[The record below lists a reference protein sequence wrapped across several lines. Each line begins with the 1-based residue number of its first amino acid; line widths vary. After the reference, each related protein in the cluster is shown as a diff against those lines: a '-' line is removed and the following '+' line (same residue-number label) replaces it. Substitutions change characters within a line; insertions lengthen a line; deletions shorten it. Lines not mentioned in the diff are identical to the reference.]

1 MLKKVSII
9 LFIVFC
15 FLCVSNICFA
25 TDNNMGDNVK
35 NTINSGVNTVVDG
48 VGNLAEDARNGVGRM
63 ENGIENFMNTDNT
76 DNANNGNDNAGNYNA
91 TRTAITDSGNNG
103 GMLGMDTTTMWI
115 WVILAIAAIVIVG
128 LVWYYG
134 SQNNID

>member
-9 LFIVFC
+9 LFIAFC
-15 FLCVSNICFA
+15 FLCVSNFCFA
-25 TDNNMGDNVK
+25 TDNNMGNNIK
-35 NTINSGVNTVVDG
+35 NTVGSGVNTVVDG
-48 VGNLAEDARNGVGRM
+48 VGNLAEDARNGVGHI
-63 ENGIENFMNTDNT
+63 ENGIENTFNMDNG
-76 DNANNGNDNAGNYNA
+76 DNRNDNAGNYNA

-103 GMLGMDTTTMWI
+103 GMLGIDTTTMWI

>member
-1 MLKKVSII
+1 MLKKIAII

-25 TDNNMGDNVK
+25 TGDTGNNIK
-35 NTINSGVNTVVDG
+35 NTLSSGVNTVVDG
-48 VGNLAEDARNGVGRM
+48 MGNLAEDTRNGVGRM
-63 ENGIENFMNTDNT
+63 ENGIENFMNMDNNS
-76 DNANNGNDNAGNYNA
+76 DNNNGNYNV
-91 TRTAITDSGNNG
+91 TRTAITDSGDNG
-103 GMLGMDTTTMWI
+103 GIMGMDSTTMWI
-115 WVILAIAAIVIVG
+115 WIILAIAAIVIVG